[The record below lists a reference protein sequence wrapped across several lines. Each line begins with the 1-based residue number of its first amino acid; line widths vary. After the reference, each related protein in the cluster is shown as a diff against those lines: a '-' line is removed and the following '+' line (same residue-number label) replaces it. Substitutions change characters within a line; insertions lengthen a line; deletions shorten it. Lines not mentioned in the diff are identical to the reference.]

1 MDRLT
6 KEQRRKNMQAVRS
19 KGSEIENALGKALW
33 ARGLR
38 YRRNNRTVFGRPDF
52 TFKSKKI
59 AIFVDSEFWHGKD
72 WEVRKHDLKS
82 NLDFWHR
89 KIERNIQRDQE
100 VNSKLASD
108 GWIVIR
114 FWGKDIKSN
123 LSSCVEKIV
132 KLLGTGNRKRTHYEF
147 TQRHTAKY
155 KK

>member
-1 MDRLT
+1 MDKHT

-19 KGSEIENALGKALW
+19 KGSKIENALGKALW
-33 ARGLR
+33 ARGFR
-38 YRRNNRTVFGRPDF
+38 YRRNNRTVFGKPDF
-52 TFKSKKI
+52 TFKSKRI

-72 WEVRKHDLKS
+72 WEVRKHDFKS
-82 NLDFWHR
+82 NLDFWHT

-108 GWIVIR
+108 GWIVVR

-132 KLLGTGNRKRTHYEF
+132 ELLGTENQK
-147 TQRHTAKY
+147 
-155 KK
+155 

>member
-1 MDRLT
+1 
-6 KEQRRKNMQAVRS
+6 MQAVRS
-19 KGSEIENALGKALW
+19 KGSKIENALGKALW

-38 YRRNNRTVFGRPDF
+38 YRRNNKTVFGKPDF

-72 WEVRKHDLKS
+72 WEIRKHDLKS
-82 NLDFWHR
+82 NRDFWHT
-89 KIERNIQRDQE
+89 KIERNIQRDEE

-114 FWGKDIKSN
+114 FWGKDITSN

-132 KLLGTGNRKRTHYEF
+132 ELLETGNQKQSQDEF
-147 TQRHTAKY
+147 TQRHTTKN
-155 KK
+155 KE